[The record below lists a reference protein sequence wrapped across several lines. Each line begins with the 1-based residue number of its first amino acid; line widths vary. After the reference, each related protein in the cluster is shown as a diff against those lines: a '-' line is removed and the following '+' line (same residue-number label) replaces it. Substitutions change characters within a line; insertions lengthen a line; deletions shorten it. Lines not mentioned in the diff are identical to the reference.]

1 MRAEYLHRMVP
12 LLLVLPEPNYHSTTK
27 KVGSLKPG
35 ASCIA
40 NEDSSTGDNEVK
52 RPEESCQQLSLEL
65 NDEEGKFLQPFTML
79 YGLVVNIGCL
89 VQSHGYREILKG
101 CRFRYRWAMA

>member
-52 RPEESCQQLSLEL
+52 LPEESCQQLLLEL
-65 NDEEGKFLQPFTML
+65 NDEEGKFLQPFAL
-79 YGLVVNIGCL
+79 ISWLRSLSQVPGSDLC
-89 VQSHGYREILKG
+89 VQPSTKKSQISI
-101 CRFRYRWAMA
+101 